1 MEKEVVNAVV
11 SFAPVG
17 KGLAIGLSAVGAG
30 IGIGLIGGRA
40 MEAIGRNPEATGKV
54 LVPML
59 IASAFAE
66 AVAIYGLVIAFSI
79 K

>member
-1 MEKEVVNAVV
+1 MENEVVGTLINV
-11 SFAPVG
+11 APIG

-30 IGIGLIGGRA
+30 IGIGLIGGKA

>member
-1 MEKEVVNAVV
+1 MENEVVNAVV

-17 KGLAIGLSAVGAG
+17 KGLAIGLAAVGAG
-30 IGIGLIGGRA
+30 IGIGLIGGKA

>member
-1 MEKEVVNAVV
+1 MENQVATTLVNV
-11 SFAPVG
+11 APIG

-30 IGIGLIGGRA
+30 IGIGLIGGKA

>member
-1 MEKEVVNAVV
+1 MENEVVNAVV

-30 IGIGLIGGRA
+30 VGIGLIGGKA